1 MKNSDP
7 IFYPSEDIST
17 SLSQARQ
24 KNYTDC
30 INILQTQWYQ
40 ADVDQRFAM
49 GDQDIWGL
57 IFPGVNNIR
66 RKIFNFNITNPII
79 QSITGFQRQTRK
91 STICVPVHNGEQRT
105 ADQLTK
111 CLYYIHNQSG
121 AYQVYSD
128 AFEQGSLTQGIGF
141 VSIFKDTTHDPVS
154 GDIRLRYVDFK
165 SVLTDPYFRRH
176 DMSDARFFWTRQFFG
191 REECAALYPQF
202 EDEIMSLPKGSY
214 RDDKFYYM
222 PEVYQIQFPNV
233 VAFDEYWY
241 LSTRECEYLIDKETG
256 ETQEFTGDEEDAR
269 DIMRQFRN
277 RLAIVKKPKPTVRRS
292 IILNDKV
299 LVDEADPNGIDRYPY
314 VPFLGYFTPDTA
326 YYAYKF
332 RGIVRDMRDAQYL
345 FNRRKVADLDI
356 LESQQQGL
364 KVKKGALVTP
374 DDSLNTGNGRVL
386 FIDPKYQM
394 QDVEPMQIIPPSPV
408 MIQMEEMLMQTV
420 HRIAGVDPAAMGID
434 VDDKAGIITM
444 MRQCATARNLQR
456 LFDQFDESQ
465 RLCGDIICQMIQ
477 KNWTFGKV
485 KQVIGEEPTAEFD
498 NKAFF
503 KYGAKVI
510 QGVLTETQQQL
521 ELGQLLH
528 LREILGDATP
538 PPVIQRIVDAMY
550 ISNKDELKQQIAQF
564 QEQQAQQQQKV
575 EQLQMQQMQID
586 NQAKISYAH
595 SQDGLAAERI
605 QKIQVDRAVAADK
618 LKRAEHEDMESL
630 LALVKAVKEIQGLG
644 TSDLMNKI
652 EMLHRINELDFEG
665 KLKEESQSV
674 TTGV

>member
-1 MKNSDP
+1 MRNSDP
-7 IFYPSEDIST
+7 IFWPSGNIHE
-17 SLSQARQ
+17 SLSRQRQ
-24 KNYTDC
+24 KNYSDS

-57 IFPGVNNIR
+57 IYPGVATYR
-66 RKIFNFNITNPII
+66 RKIFNFNIINPII
-79 QSITGFQRQTRK
+79 QSITGHQRQTRK
-91 STICVPVHNGEQRT
+91 STIVVPVHNGEQRT

-111 CLYYIHNQSG
+111 CLYYVHNQSG

-128 AFEQGSLTQGIGF
+128 AFEQGALTQGIGF
-141 VSIFKDTTHDPVS
+141 ISIFKDTTHDPIS
-154 GDIRLRYVDFK
+154 GDIRLRYIDFK
-165 SVLTDPYFRRH
+165 SVLVDPYFRRH

-191 REECAALYPQF
+191 RDECAALYPKFADQ
-202 EDEIMSLPKGSY
+202 IHALPSGAY

-222 PEVYQIQFPNV
+222 PEVYQIQFPNI

-241 LSTRECEYLIDKETG
+241 LSTRECEYLIDRETG
-256 ETQEFTGDEEDAR
+256 EVQEFTGDEEDAR
-269 DIMRQFRN
+269 AILHEFGD
-277 RLAIVKKPKPTVRRS
+277 RLKIITRPKPTVRRS

-299 LVDEADPNGIDRYPY
+299 LIDEADPNGIDRYPM
-314 VPFLGYFTPDTA
+314 VPTLGYFTPDTP
-326 YYAYKF
+326 YYSYKF
-332 RGIVRDMRDAQYL
+332 RGVVRDARDAQYL

-386 FIDPKYQM
+386 FIDPKFQM

-420 HRIAGVDPAAMGID
+420 HRIIGVDPQAMGMDI
-434 VDDKAGIITM
+434 DDKAGIITM

-456 LFDQFDESQ
+456 LFDQFDETQ

-477 KNWTFGKV
+477 KNWTFGKIR
-485 KQVIGEEPTAEFD
+485 QVIGEEPTAEFD

-528 LREILGDATP
+528 LKEILGDQTP
-538 PPVIQRIVDAMY
+538 PPVIQRIIDSMY
-550 ISNKDELKQQIAQF
+550 ISNKDELKQDIQKF
-564 QEQQAQQQQKV
+564 QEQQSQQAQKM
-575 EQLQMQQMQID
+575 EELQMQQLQID
-586 NQAKISYAH
+586 NQAKKSYSN
-595 SQDGLAAERI
+595 SQDGLAQERVA
-605 QKIQVDRAVAADK
+605 KIQTDKAIAIDK
-618 LKRAEHEDMESL
+618 LRKSEQEDTASML
-630 LALVKAVKEIQGLG
+630 NLVKILKELDGM
-644 TSDLMNKI
+644 DMDHMMKKVD
-652 EMLHRINELDFEG
+652 MLHRINELEFDPTRA
-665 KLKEESQSV
+665 LQNQSSP
-674 TTGV
+674 T

>member
-1 MKNSDP
+1 MRNSDP
-7 IFYPSEDIST
+7 IFWPAGDLHENMSR
-17 SLSQARQ
+17 QRQ
-24 KNYTDC
+24 KNYSDC

-57 IFPGVNNIR
+57 LYPGVATYR
-66 RKIFNFNITNPII
+66 RKIFNFNIINPIV

-91 STICVPVHNGEQRT
+91 STIVVPVHKGEQRT

-111 CLYYIHNQSG
+111 CLYYVHNQSG

-128 AFEQGSLTQGIGF
+128 AFEQGSLIQGIGF
-141 VSIFKDTTHDPVS
+141 VSIFKDTTHDPIS
-154 GDIRLRYVDFK
+154 GDIRLRYIDFK

-202 EDEIMSLPKGSY
+202 ADQIHALPSGTY

-222 PEVYQIQFPNV
+222 PEVYQIQFPNII
-233 VAFDEYWY
+233 AFDEYWY
-241 LSTRECEYLIDKETG
+241 ASTRECEYLIDKESG

-269 DIMRQFRN
+269 VIMSQFRD
-277 RLAIVKKPKPTVRRS
+277 RLSIIKRPKPTVRRS
-292 IILNDKV
+292 IILNDRV
-299 LVDEADPNGIDRYPY
+299 LVDEADPNCIDRYPY
-314 VPFLGYFTPDTA
+314 VPFLGYFSPDTP
-326 YYAYKF
+326 YYSYKY
-332 RGIVRDMRDAQYL
+332 RGVVRDARDAQYL
-345 FNRRKVADLDI
+345 FNRRKVSDLDI

-364 KVKKGALVTP
+364 KIKKGALVTP

-386 FIDPKYQM
+386 FIDPKFQM

-420 HRIAGVDPAAMGID
+420 HRIIGVDPQAMGID

-503 KYGAKVI
+503 KYGAKVV

-528 LREILGDATP
+528 LKEIFGEQTP
-538 PPVIQRIVDAMY
+538 PPVMQRILDSMF
-550 ISNKDELKQQIAQF
+550 ISNKDELKQQIAEY
-564 QEQQAQQQQKV
+564 QEQQSQQQQKM
-575 EQLQMQQMQID
+575 EQLQMQQLQID

-595 SQDGLAAERI
+595 SQDGLAQERI
-605 QKIQVDRAVAADK
+605 AKIQTDRAVAVDK
-618 LKRAEHEDMESL
+618 LKKSEQEDTASML
-630 LALVKAVKEIQGLG
+630 NLVKILKELQGMDQ
-644 TSDLMNKI
+644 TRLMNNV
-652 EMLHRINELDFEG
+652 EMLHRINELEFDPT
-665 KLKEESQSV
+665 KTLQTSSP
-674 TTGV
+674 